1 MISVMIASMT
11 CPCSFLFTDGSGARL
26 LAGEAEL
33 ALEQE
38 TLSIMPRF
46 GEPVRTLLMDI
57 SQISLGDYRVKISIS
72 SGEELALY
80 DLGFKFGDFIT
91 NLHSA
96 RNEVIV
102 KSLLMNESLKKP
114 AVWGELTFI
123 ESAGGTSRHERCE
136 IRIYETALVL
146 MPFDAE
152 PIRLHFSNVGQIEAK
167 DFSIEITTYSADK
180 VIISKLGNEYENLAR
195 DLSDAIN
202 ALNVQTQVLLKEL
215 SASSGPAIIRNLAR
229 LMNDGKAAS
238 SASIKSISPNL
249 WKDFEK
255 KIEQTQIWNEY
266 QYLKSIARQ
275 DLIAVGVKRGLMG
288 DITGNY
294 LWFMVPIYGGNTGYG
309 NAIALESVRISTTGQ
324 KDLDSEGGLEANAAA
339 NATYFFRITRPQ
351 EYAKIAANIEQLDAE
366 ANRSIQKLSRLMID
380 INFRREPIFLSDEKL
395 RGEPQYAKYRYAVQ
409 RIPSL
414 RELRNLFIGRVIH
427 SSFEQWK
434 SDVAGLLKFNMTA
447 PDDAKWQKS

>member
-1 MISVMIASMT
+1 MTASMN
-11 CPCSFLFTDGSGARL
+11 CPCSFLFTEGSGARL
-26 LAGEAEL
+26 SAGEAEL

-38 TLSIMPRF
+38 TLSIMPKF
-46 GEPVRTLLMDI
+46 GEPVYTHLMDI
-57 SQISLGDYRVKISIS
+57 SQISLGDYRVMISIS
-72 SGEELALY
+72 SGEKLALY

-102 KSLLMNESLKKP
+102 KSLLMKESVKKP
-114 AVWGELTFI
+114 AVWGELTI
-123 ESAGGTSRHERCE
+123 ESLGVTRRHERCE

-146 MPFDAE
+146 MPSDAE
-152 PIRLHFSNVGQIEAK
+152 PIRLHFCNVGQIEAK
-167 DFSIEITTYSADK
+167 DFSIEITTDSADK
-180 VIISKLGNEYENLAR
+180 VIVSKLGSEYENLAR

-202 ALNVQTQVLLKEL
+202 ALNVQTQAILKEL

-238 SASIKSISPNL
+238 NVSVKSLSPNI
-249 WKDFEK
+249 WSDFEK
-255 KIEQTQIWNEY
+255 KLEQTQIWNEY

-294 LWFMVPIYGGNTGYG
+294 LWFMVPIYGGNTDYG
-309 NAIALESVRISTTGQ
+309 NAIAMESVRITTTEQ
-324 KDLDSEGGLEANAAA
+324 KDLDLAKGPESNAVA

-434 SDVAGLLKFNMTA
+434 SDVASILKFNMTA
-447 PDDAKWQKS
+447 PDDGKWQKS